1 MVPFYEN
8 KKQVNKFKL
17 KRESSV
23 EKNNDLK
30 AEKNW
35 LLKEVMRH
43 DNVFLA
49 PSFFFRSF
57 SKGVGES
64 RAEKGRPSHETASG
78 ILVPNV
84 TQKQ

>member
-30 AEKNW
+30 AEN
-35 LLKEVMRH
+35 
-43 DNVFLA
+43 
-49 PSFFFRSF
+49 
-57 SKGVGES
+57 GY
-64 RAEKGRPSHETASG
+64 
-78 ILVPNV
+78 
-84 TQKQ
+84 

>member
-30 AEKNW
+30 AEKKW

-49 PSFFFRSF
+49 PSFFFQIF
-57 SKGVGES
+57 FKG
-64 RAEKGRPSHETASG
+64 SG
-78 ILVPNV
+78 
-84 TQKQ
+84 